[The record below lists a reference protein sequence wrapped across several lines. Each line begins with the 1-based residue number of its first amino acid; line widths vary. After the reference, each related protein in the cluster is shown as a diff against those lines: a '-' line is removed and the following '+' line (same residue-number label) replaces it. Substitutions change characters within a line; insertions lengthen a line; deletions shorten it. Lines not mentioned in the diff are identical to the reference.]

1 MGNLYL
7 VDIDNTLLD
16 CLAALEEL
24 YPGYKKEQQV
34 TYEFNIDGVSA
45 KDVIANYFSKYFYQR
60 VGINKSIIPVLEGLN
75 EDDKIVF
82 VTYGD
87 RSAKEFRVI
96 EVIQNLNLK
105 CELDLEVKEYP
116 SGGSKLLDL
125 FNSVEFKQDILAGF
139 DKIYAIDDSLARLD
153 AYKVLGV
160 GYILVEYPYNSE
172 YADGAVKVIKGY

>member
-60 VGINKSIIPVLEGLN
+60 VGINKSIIPVLQGLG
-75 EDDKIVF
+75 EDDKVVF

-87 RSAKEFRVI
+87 RKAKEFRVI
-96 EVIQNLNLK
+96 EVIKDLDLK
-105 CELDLEVKEYP
+105 CMLDLVVKEYP
-116 SGGSKLLDL
+116 SGGQELLDL
-125 FNSVEFKQDILAGF
+125 FEDVEFKVDVLAGF
-139 DKIYAIDDSLARLD
+139 DKVFAIDDSPSRLD
-153 AYKVLGV
+153 AYNKLGIE
-160 GYILVEYPYNSE
+160 YILVEYPFNTNYVDK
-172 YADGAVKVIKGY
+172 AIKVLKG

>member
-60 VGINKSIIPVLEGLN
+60 VNINKSIIPVLEGLS

-96 EVIQNLNLK
+96 EVIQNLKLK

-116 SGGSKLLDL
+116 SGGSKLLEL
-125 FNSVEFKQDILAGF
+125 FNSVEFQQDILVGF
-139 DKIYAIDDSLARLD
+139 NKVYAIDDSPARLD
-153 AYKVLGV
+153 VYKVLGV
-160 GYILVEYPYNSE
+160 DYILVEYPYNSE
-172 YADGAVKVIKGY
+172 HVDGAVKVIKGY